1 MDRFLYDN
9 GLRHE
14 RVNAFL
20 FSCDEMFCPLGAFH
34 QKNLRDAAIIS
45 SLLSSDIYYCHQ
57 CMMLLISP
65 WNEELKI
72 GFL

>member
-20 FSCDEMFCPLGAFH
+20 FSCDEMLCPLGAFH
-34 QKNLRDAAIIS
+34 QKNLRDAAIIFIIIIIRYI
-45 SLLSSDIYYCHQ
+45 LLPSMYDALDFS
-57 CMMLLISP
+57 M
-65 WNEELKI
+65 E
-72 GFL
+72 